1 MRLQRG
7 AAATALSIVVAVSSL
22 PAQQPVPFT
31 TSTNLVVVPVVVVD
45 GKGATVHG
53 LTAEDFRVAEDGK
66 PVEISSFVPP
76 PADGSPGDG
85 RFIVLALDNLQTH
98 ATLGLRMR
106 NIARQFVDRMGP
118 TDILTVISI
127 NGGRATTTT
136 SKSELRSAID
146 RFMPAFGDDTWLPGT
161 KAEHGL
167 KMINSLSEQAA
178 KAPHRRKVLVFIG
191 NSWLFAPQNRSAFA
205 GAPPSAGMSL
215 LNLSPEWDDAIRGT
229 ARNNMSVYT
238 IDPAGVMG
246 PTGDW
251 AHSFTEQTGGA
262 AWARSNNYAAAIDR
276 IWHESA
282 SYYLLGYALPI
293 NDLKIH
299 AIDVK
304 VARPGV
310 TVRARRARG

>member
-1 MRLQRG
+1 ML
-7 AAATALSIVVAVSSL
+7 LSVVAVSSL
-22 PAQQPVPFT
+22 TAQQPAPFT

-45 GKGATVHG
+45 SKGATIQG
-53 LTAEDFRVAEDGK
+53 LTADDFRITEDGK
-66 PVEISSFVPP
+66 PVEIATFVPP
-76 PADGSPGDG
+76 PSVDSPGDG

-98 ATLGLRMR
+98 ATLGLRIR

-118 TDILTVISI
+118 TDIVTVISI

-167 KMINSLSEQAA
+167 KMISSLSEQAA

-191 NSWLFAPQNRSAFA
+191 NSGLFAPQVRAAYSG
-205 GAPPSAGMSL
+205 GAYL
-215 LNLSPEWDDAIRGT
+215 TPEWQDAIRGT
-229 ARNNMSVYT
+229 SRNNMSVYT
-238 IDPAGVMG
+238 IDPEGLMG
-246 PTGDW
+246 STGDW
-251 AHSFTEQTGGA
+251 AHSFTEETGGA

-293 NDLKIH
+293 NDQKIH
-299 AIDVK
+299 GIDVK
-304 VARPGV
+304 VARSGV

>member
-1 MRLQRG
+1 MMLC
-7 AAATALSIVVAVSSL
+7 IVVAVSAL
-22 PAQQPVPFT
+22 PAQQPGPFT

-45 GKGATVHG
+45 NTGATVHG
-53 LTAEDFRVAEDGK
+53 LTAEDFRLTEDGK
-66 PVEISSFVPP
+66 PVAIASFVAP
-76 PADGSPGDG
+76 PADARAGDG

-98 ATLGLRMR
+98 ATIGLRVR

-118 TDILTVISI
+118 TDILSVISI

-146 RFMPAFGDDTWLPGT
+146 RFIPAFGDDTWLPGT

-167 KMINSLSEQAA
+167 KMINSLADQVA

-191 NSWLFAPQNRSAFA
+191 NSMLFAPQTRSALGGTSTMPA
-205 GAPPSAGMSL
+205 
-215 LNLSPEWDDAIRGT
+215 PEWQDAIRGT
-229 ARNNMSVYT
+229 SRNNMTVYT
-238 IDPAGVMG
+238 IDPMG
-246 PTGDW
+246 LMGSTGDW

-262 AWARSNNYAAAIDR
+262 AWARSNNYTAAIDR

-282 SYYLLGYALPI
+282 SFYLLGYALPI

-299 AIDVK
+299 EIDVK